1 MIIFWFCLNYD
12 TYFMRLWIKFSHY
25 FYFIYQKVEESFE
38 RKFPSNFGEFYFKN
52 MNFYEDEN
60 FPPIFIFH

>member
-1 MIIFWFCLNYD
+1 
-12 TYFMRLWIKFSHY
+12 MRLWIKFSHY

-38 RKFPSNFGEFYFKN
+38 RKFPSNFGEFDFKN

-60 FPPIFIFH
+60 VPPIFIFH